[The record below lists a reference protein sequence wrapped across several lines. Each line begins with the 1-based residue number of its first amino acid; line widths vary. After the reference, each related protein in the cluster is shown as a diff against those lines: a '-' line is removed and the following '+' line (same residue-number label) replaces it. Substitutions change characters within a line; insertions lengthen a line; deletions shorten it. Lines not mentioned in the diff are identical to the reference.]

1 MILGYNF
8 KPTEKLLFFIFV
20 ICGRL
25 GKIFKHI
32 IESLMNT
39 VIAIELFF
47 FLFRKLSKIRNKCG
61 SKEISELVQN

>member
-47 FLFRKLSKIRNKCG
+47 W
-61 SKEISELVQN
+61 VQKTF